1 MNMNPREPVRVGPGN
16 PAAAANASWART
28 IRALQDPQKL
38 AEYAAFVDG
47 TGSTLPADI
56 ELLDGEAPRAL
67 RAAYDQ
73 QFKQMQALNDRAH
86 AEGRDLNAD
95 ESRLFD
101 RGNGVLNKIGD
112 LITLNEQAKMSM
124 DQASAGSGGGS
135 RDYVPNRPLAKGQ
148 TFLGA
153 VRAQDPY
160 DETPEDLS
168 IGKIVKAMIT
178 GDWRGADR
186 EAASVKN
193 AMSGAGAG
201 GVLLPTVTS
210 ASIIDLARN
219 KTRVLEAGAQIVPM
233 NDRTV
238 VVPRWTGDP
247 AMAWRAENAAIA
259 EVDGS
264 MDAVTLTAKSLA
276 AIVRISRELVEDTD
290 VEAVVR
296 EAIASALAVKWD
308 YAGLYG
314 AGTNE
319 PTGIKVN
326 AGVTKTSLGANGAT
340 PTWDNL
346 IDGVGRLRDNN
357 EEPTAQIMAD
367 RTLRTLSKIKE
378 GTTNA
383 YMAPPSYLSD
393 VPRLTTN
400 QVPVNLTVGT
410 SSDTSDLFTG
420 DFRQLYMGVRTS
432 PLVIQLSER
441 YADSGQIG
449 LLVWFRGDIQVA
461 RSKAFDVVTGVR
473 P

>member
-1 MNMNPREPVRVGPGN
+1 MNMNPREPVRHVPDR
-16 PAAAANASWART
+16 AIAANASWART
-28 IRALQDPQKL
+28 IKALQDPQKL

-186 EAASVKN
+186 ETASVKN

-247 AMAWRAENAAIA
+247 AMAWRAGNAPIA
-259 EVDGS
+259 GVGGAME
-264 MDAVTLTAKSLA
+264 
-276 AIVRISRELVEDTD
+276 
-290 VEAVVR
+290 
-296 EAIASALAVKWD
+296 
-308 YAGLYG
+308 
-314 AGTNE
+314 AGT
-319 PTGIKVN
+319 
-326 AGVTKTSLGANGAT
+326 
-340 PTWDNL
+340 
-346 IDGVGRLRDNN
+346 
-357 EEPTAQIMAD
+357 PTAQ
-367 RTLRTLSKIKE
+367 TL
-378 GTTNA
+378 A
-383 YMAPPSYLSD
+383 APPRSSRQPLA
-393 VPRLTTN
+393 
-400 QVPVNLTVGT
+400 GT
-410 SSDTSDLFTG
+410 A
-420 DFRQLYMGVRTS
+420 V
-432 PLVIQLSER
+432 
-441 YADSGQIG
+441 
-449 LLVWFRGDIQVA
+449 
-461 RSKAFDVVTGVR
+461 
-473 P
+473 